1 MRLFLSLLHMAEQE
15 NITAMDETHNPEP
28 SNLNDEDKGMKS
40 DPTKLVQAIVADRD
54 FISSIPAAIMTTI
67 TPQLKHM
74 VEHTNNEYVG
84 FSAQTTAINLVVSVD
99 QTGTAHHSKP
109 GVSDD
114 QTGDINLTNPVVS
127 DDQTGNKRSAEQVID
142 IEAYTPTT
150 KQTRRNTLNENTI
163 NDVNID
169 SDTAEGDILSPNS
182 CWEASE
188 ELAAFLETATCK
200 PLSKFER
207 RNLVKASPRPNV
219 NAVYTPSMDEYLKP
233 FVQGITLPDKPLKE
247 MQDHVL
253 DVFGPLSTIYEN
265 LLVMLESCNS
275 DGAVELDKDSVL
287 NFLTCLKHAML
298 LAGDASARL
307 SVSRRELV
315 LKKINPLMVSLAQ
328 EHFPDTERHLFGP
341 NFERRLKTRS
351 ETAETIG
358 KASRLGKPFF
368 RGGASRGFQRPRGGR
383 QWNQY
388 RQVRPFQPIM
398 ALRGSTTGVEDNP
411 PDSRAHGPTAHG
423 SSNPISEKPTSNQF
437 AQRYVFRNFTIQFNT
452 EGASNWASKSL
463 HPTMD
468 DAHTGPVG
476 FANHSG
482 SSHRIYESSCSAF
495 LARNAQSTPSTG
507 EGARSGNER
516 TISQQSHSSSPNP
529 HPIKQGIHKFYIHSP
544 QKRWGEPPSYKFK
557 TTKPVLNLRTFQN
570 GGNPYVERPS
580 KTKRLSCKD
589 RPQGRLPNCADLER
603 SSEIPSI
610 SVEGNTA
617 RICLPP
623 LWVSHSPQGVPK
635 VDETGSSGFKTTGY
649 SSNNLPRRHTNY
661 ARIGSLSITPCS
673 FNSEPPGGSGIY
685 SQLQQVPVNPL
696 PEYRVFGFSDQFN
709 QSHPPVA
716 RGETQENPKDLPRY
730 SRKDRNFGSRVIKI
744 PGPPNLFHPGH
755 FPRPPP
761 LPTSSKAEEYYND
774 LRAIVRGHIN
784 TRFSSPR
791 GSSVVARPPS
801 RVEWQ
806 SAIPTP
812 NRPYNRDRCL
822 SKGLGGIL
830 RRGQHWRPMVFRGEK
845 TTHQLARATRRVV
858 CNQNIHKDHSMCTC
872 ETIDGQCS
880 SSCIYKQNGG
890 GGVLIHMF

>member
-1 MRLFLSLLHMAEQE
+1 M
-15 NITAMDETHNPEP
+15 
-28 SNLNDEDKGMKS
+28 
-40 DPTKLVQAIVADRD
+40 
-54 FISSIPAAIMTTI
+54 
-67 TPQLKHM
+67 
-74 VEHTNNEYVG
+74 
-84 FSAQTTAINLVVSVD
+84 
-99 QTGTAHHSKP
+99 
-109 GVSDD
+109 
-114 QTGDINLTNPVVS
+114 
-127 DDQTGNKRSAEQVID
+127 
-142 IEAYTPTT
+142 
-150 KQTRRNTLNENTI
+150 
-163 NDVNID
+163 
-169 SDTAEGDILSPNS
+169 
-182 CWEASE
+182 
-188 ELAAFLETATCK
+188 
-200 PLSKFER
+200 
-207 RNLVKASPRPNV
+207 
-219 NAVYTPSMDEYLKP
+219 
-233 FVQGITLPDKPLKE
+233 
-247 MQDHVL
+247 
-253 DVFGPLSTIYEN
+253 
-265 LLVMLESCNS
+265 
-275 DGAVELDKDSVL
+275 
-287 NFLTCLKHAML
+287 
-298 LAGDASARL
+298 
-307 SVSRRELV
+307 
-315 LKKINPLMVSLAQ
+315 KKINPLMVSLAQ

-341 NFERRLKTRS
+341 NFEQRLKTRS

-388 RQVRPFQPIM
+388 RQVRPFQPG
-398 ALRGSTTGVEDNP
+398 AVLHSGVEDNP
-411 PDSRAHGPTAHG
+411 PDSRAHGSTAHG

-437 AQRYVFRNFTIQFNT
+437 AQRYVFRNFTTQFNT

-495 LARNAQSTPSTG
+495 LARNSQSTPSTG
-507 EGARSGNER
+507 EGVRSGNER
-516 TISQQSHSSSPNP
+516 TISQKSHSSSPNP

-544 QKRWGEPPSYKFK
+544 PKRWGEPPSYKFK
-557 TTKPVLNLRTFQN
+557 TTKSVLNLRTFQN
-570 GGNPYVERPS
+570 RGNPYVERPS

-603 SSEIPSI
+603 SSKIPSI

-623 LWVSHSPQGVPK
+623 FWVSHSPQGVHK

-661 ARIGSLSITPCS
+661 GRIGSLSITPCS

-716 RGETQENPKDLPRY
+716 KGETQENPKDLPRY

-761 LPTSSKAEEYYND
+761 LPTSSKAEEHYND

-845 TTHQLARATRRVV
+845 TTHQLSRATRRVV

-890 GGVLIHMF
+890 YSFTCFSQPSNRPVGVVSRESTDSVSSTLLGKIKHTSRQGIEDFNRLERLETQSKPISSNIENMGPTRNRSLCITSDISASSLCQLEARSSSHTDRCIHNELAKYPRVRLPAIRLNRPMLTAGHVSESRTINSNISSLASSALVPTTTPTVYRYSHSAPSISRSLNERQPATSSEQPPAG